1 MPGKATIPHFS
12 HKSKEGYPAVTL
24 FGNFRKANYI
34 AL

>member
-1 MPGKATIPHFS
+1 MPKMATVPH
-12 HKSKEGYPAVTL
+12 KRKEGYPAVTL